1 MQVAYPQF
9 RMLFCYLCSGYGR
22 SRFSR
27 FCWAG
32 IVRFSLVV
40 GWTVRACG
48 YVAFCYG
55 YLLGLPLPAPF
66 LPISLDASP
75 FHQLR
80 RVEEY
85 RKKRVR
91 AAETLRKQVSHTV

>member
-1 MQVAYPQF
+1 
-9 RMLFCYLCSGYGR
+9 MLG
-22 SRFSR
+22 
-27 FCWAG
+27 
-32 IVRFSLVV
+32 VRA
-40 GWTVRACG
+40 WTVRVSENHVGLESFVFHWWWEGLFVPAATLG
-48 YVAFCYG
+48 FAFSFV
-55 YLLGLPLPAPF
+55 GLPLTATF